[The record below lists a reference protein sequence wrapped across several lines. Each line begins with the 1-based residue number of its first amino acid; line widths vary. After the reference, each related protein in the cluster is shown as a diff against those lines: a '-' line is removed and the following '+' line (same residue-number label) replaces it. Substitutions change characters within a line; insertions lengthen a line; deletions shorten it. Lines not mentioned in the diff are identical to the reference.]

1 MIAWTTDRLKQSI
14 VAFSPVPTFQVR
26 LPAGNDQT
34 SLLHLI
40 IRVRDTRECIA
51 EWNMTSISV
60 VPDSSAINDLIVEI
74 QSSSASTMNDNPV
87 VRLLN
92 SGDLNTV
99 CQLTSS
105 FSKWVNKKN
114 SDNIDDAALGKYET
128 LNYDK

>member
-1 MIAWTTDRLKQSI
+1 MIAWTIDRLKQSI
-14 VAFSPVPTFQVR
+14 VAFSPVSTFQVR

-114 SDNIDDAALGKYET
+114 SDNIDVAALGKYET